1 MSSDDLW
8 IPIAIGVGSLL
19 CLYLS
24 QRAVKRRRIVDDTP
38 TSKTTGVFLGMV
50 ELTGI
55 AFANEPV
62 TSYLA
67 ECECVHFAWS
77 VEEQWEKSVHETYK
91 DSEGK
96 TQTRTRTESGWT
108 TVASGGETIPFFL
121 QDDHGQILVQPEGA
135 DLQTATIF
143 SETCTPLEDLY
154 FQKGPA
160 ATIAHSTHSRRF
172 RENAIIHRSPV
183 YVIGQARERQD
194 AVAAEIAASK
204 DASMFVISVHGEE
217 GVRSS
222 LGWGILGWYTA
233 GGVLAYVLH
242 RVLPGITPESPWP
255 VHLISPFLFTFFWC
269 SAWIVTAYNSI
280 AGLRRRVEQA
290 ASNIDVMLKRRN
302 DLVPSLVETV
312 KAGASH
318 EAALHEDLA
327 RLRTSIDNEAQ
338 IGTTVNSIAEAY
350 PSLCAD
356 ESFLSLQNE
365 LSATETRIALARAYY
380 TEIASFFNARTEIFP
395 DRWVCKVLP
404 GLKQSLIYPPHLG
417 TLRQGQAAARPSAS
431 SPAGGSCSGTS
442 PVENCPAARRPH

>member
-8 IPIAIGVGSLL
+8 IPIAIAAGSLL

-24 QRAVKRRRIVDDTP
+24 LRAVKRRRLVDDTP
-38 TSKTTGVFLGMV
+38 TSKTTGVFIGMV

-55 AFANEPV
+55 AVTNEPV

-67 ECECVHFAWS
+67 ESECVHFAWS
-77 VEEQWEKSVHETYK
+77 VEEHWKKTVYETYR
-91 DSEGK
+91 DSAGK
-96 TQTRTRTESGWT
+96 PQRRTRIESGWT
-108 TVASGGETIPFFL
+108 TVASGGETMPFFL
-121 QDDHGQILVQPEGA
+121 QDDHGQILVHPEGA

-160 ATIAHSTHSRRF
+160 AAIAHSTHSRRF
-172 RENAIIHRSPV
+172 QENAIVHHSPV

-194 AVAAEIAASK
+194 AVAAEIANSK

-233 GGVLAYVLH
+233 GGILAYGLQ
-242 RVLPGITPESPWP
+242 RFLAGITPESSWP
-255 VHLISPFLFTFFWC
+255 VHLISPLIFTFFWC
-269 SAWIVTAYNSI
+269 IAWTVATYNSV

-318 EAALHEDLA
+318 EATLQENLT
-327 RLRTSIDNEAQ
+327 RLRTATEHEARIDN
-338 IGTTVNSIAEAY
+338 TVLSIAEAY
-350 PSLCAD
+350 PSLCAN
-356 ESFLSLQNE
+356 ESFLSLQTE
-365 LSATETRIALARAYY
+365 LSSTETRIALARSHY
-380 TEIASFFNARTEIFP
+380 TEIASFFNARTETLP

-404 GLKQSLIYPPHLG
+404 GLKQFELNH
-417 TLRQGQAAARPSAS
+417 
-431 SPAGGSCSGTS
+431 
-442 PVENCPAARRPH
+442 